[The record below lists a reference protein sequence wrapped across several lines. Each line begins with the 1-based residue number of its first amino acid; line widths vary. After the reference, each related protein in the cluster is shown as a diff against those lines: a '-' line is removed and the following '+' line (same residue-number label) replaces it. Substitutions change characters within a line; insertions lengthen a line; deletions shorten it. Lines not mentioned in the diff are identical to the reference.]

1 MHGRVS
7 NSTKIICFHSLGCT
21 SIILLSWSSTGSDV
35 PLSATEINAMA
46 SDARCNELSLPT
58 DTCSAQQQATE
69 VYQATTVFSLL
80 ALNQTT
86 PLLMR
91 VYGCK
96 SALTLLRGGQIWLAK
111 CQPLLCS
118 ALLTVST
125 FPIPLRD
132 SGTRFLPKS
141 SHSTRRDKPSQNLKI
156 YYQKP
161 SSGYTTYLIK

>member
-7 NSTKIICFHSLGCT
+7 NSTKIMCFHSLGCT

-96 SALTLLRGGQIWLAK
+96 SVLTLLRGVKFGLQSAN
-111 CQPLLCS
+111 PCS
-118 ALLTVST
+118 ALLSSPSPLSPSLCEIQGHAFSPSPPTAHEETSQAKT
-125 FPIPLRD
+125 LRFTTRSPHQDIPCI
-132 SGTRFLPKS
+132 S
-141 SHSTRRDKPSQNLKI
+141 
-156 YYQKP
+156 
-161 SSGYTTYLIK
+161 